1 MAETNP
7 TTPSTTLTL
16 ASTSNTTVF
25 PIPATTTE
33 VLDDGTI
40 KVTVGDQY
48 GYVSSYHLVT
58 PKENQL
64 IDAFRRNHAR
74 S

>member
-1 MAETNP
+1 MAEISP
-7 TTPSTTLTL
+7 IIPSTTPSL

-25 PIPATTTE
+25 PIPEATTE

-40 KVTVGDQY
+40 KVSVGDQY

-58 PKENQL
+58 PKEHQL